1 MTQLGMDRHTGRWNS
16 GWESVA
22 QAIEVLLTTRYFERV
37 LREYVGSPLPAL
49 LGETANLE
57 TVSKFRWAIAI
68 TILLFEPRFLPTQI
82 AMTELDR
89 PGNSSWIIRGKY
101 RPRAHLGDLS
111 EAGEVTLTIGASGA
125 GQIVAG

>member
-1 MTQLGMDRHTGRWNS
+1 MTQFGMDRHTGRWNS

-57 TVSKFRWAIAI
+57 TISKFRWAQHLA
-68 TILLFEPRFLPTQI
+68 TLLVHMKATAHDRSARRRGQPPGRQGRVEAAGLPC
-82 AMTELDR
+82 L
-89 PGNSSWIIRGKY
+89 
-101 RPRAHLGDLS
+101 
-111 EAGEVTLTIGASGA
+111 
-125 GQIVAG
+125 